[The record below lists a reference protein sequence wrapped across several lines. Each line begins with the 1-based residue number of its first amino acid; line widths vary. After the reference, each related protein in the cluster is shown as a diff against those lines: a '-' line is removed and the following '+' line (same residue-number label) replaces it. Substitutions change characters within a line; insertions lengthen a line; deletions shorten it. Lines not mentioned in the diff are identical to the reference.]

1 MKWTKGASFSAT
13 EKVDVYEHGD
23 YIVAVWHDEKNVEAY
38 LTGKDCGDLEL
49 MSEASMDLQ
58 TLDEILELIEGNLDT
73 YIEYFEAKSY
83 KEGRRWQATKAD

>member
-38 LTGKDCGDLEL
+38 LTGKDRGDLEL
-49 MSEASMDLQ
+49 MFGAPMDQQ
-58 TLDEILELIEGNLDT
+58 TLDEFLELIEGNLDA
-73 YIEYFEAKSY
+73 YIECFEA
-83 KEGRRWQATKAD
+83 